1 MTSTAWFFRSSLSAQ
16 WWRDSPSS
24 LPDRISSGAP
34 DVSILLSWTD
44 WEYSLHS
51 SRSSDPLSTV
61 NTEFP
66 LVWDWGFFGSVWW
79 EFFLDSV
86 ADFALFFKRL
96 TLGFFFTDI
105 WCSLIILIIAGV
117 ELSSDDVVGILHRF
131 PLMSFHFWDLPCSL
145 TWAFFFTFM
154 IDRFIHV
161 GASKNQWPAKKN
173 AQHVIK

>member
-1 MTSTAWFFRSSLSAQ
+1 MMSTAWFFRSSLSAQ
-16 WWRDSPSS
+16 WWRASPSS
-24 LPDRISSGAP
+24 LPDRIPAGAL
-34 DVSILLSWTD
+34 DVSILFSWTD

-51 SRSSDPLSTV
+51 STSSNPLSTV

-66 LVWDWGFFGSVWW
+66 LVWDWGFFGSVWG
-79 EFFLDSV
+79 EVFLDSV

-117 ELSSDDVVGILHRF
+117 ELSSDDVTGTLHRF
-131 PLMSFHFWDLPCSL
+131 PLMSFHFWDLACSL

-154 IDRFIHV
+154 TERFVHV
-161 GASKNQWPAKKN
+161 GASKNQWPAMNIVQFK
-173 AQHVIK
+173 